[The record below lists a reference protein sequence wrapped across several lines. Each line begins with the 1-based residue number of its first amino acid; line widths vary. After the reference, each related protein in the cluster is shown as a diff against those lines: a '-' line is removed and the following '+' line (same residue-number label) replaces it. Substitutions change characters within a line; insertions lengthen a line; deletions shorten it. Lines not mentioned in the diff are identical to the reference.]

1 METKYASCI
10 SDNADIRVILS
21 VLYTI
26 IEVVRC
32 YETEIN
38 SCRMQSN
45 KDFEM
50 KISKIKNELK
60 NELSKR
66 SKQTI
71 LKLLI
76 DLNI

>member
-1 METKYASCI
+1 
-10 SDNADIRVILS
+10 
-21 VLYTI
+21 
-26 IEVVRC
+26 
-32 YETEIN
+32 
-38 SCRMQSN
+38 MQSN